1 MTYTFP
7 SAVPV
12 TSSVVIYAGGEV
24 ATSTITVGGSTISPN
39 TSVNND
45 GSQVFT
51 YTDVSGSLTIIS
63 ASSSNNTYIYSVRV
77 DGKLLVD
84 PVFTAPGESQ
94 VTGPTQA
101 AASGTVKLAGSRE
114 TTAPIQTSTI
124 TNVGEVSPTIT
135 NTIQVASAISG
146 ILVQTGGST
155 IYSGAKTPEGVLG
168 LNEYPDLWTP
178 VNPNPNKNGSNETA
192 AIEMVAAE
200 PLSITC
206 IGSAPFK
213 LLTVSNLGGGAAYTY
228 TITGD
233 VTVTG
238 TTGGSQ
244 GRYKALSDEVT
255 ITPNASGAT
264 FTFTANNGMYI
275 NYVPLG
281 GETELTLTDTTDLAL
296 FTPGDVVQVDGSP
309 NTALVYAQANDE
321 DTGSYFNYFVTDPE
335 LKYSGWKITDY
346 LDQTSIGTTF
356 TFSYFTSNDGISWSK
371 VGNYNSTES
380 PGISVLPYG
389 AFTIY
394 GQSGVGEAKISL
406 TGLQYAGTVGTLPT
420 ANPFATDVS
429 VISTN
434 LATPSITT
442 DGGAWTGSD
451 GTSSGEVA
459 DRETKVT
466 GPVKTTEVAGPYLT
480 LSPSSGRWLV
490 TETGYSAPL
499 KLNKFVK
506 ASSLQSVASLFTVM
520 DALGNITDLSL
531 EDPGYTE
538 MVGDPTYTL
547 TFPSIFSAGETP
559 DVELPPGTK
568 YQVEV
573 KATNDVGVD
582 NAFSNDVMPVAGV
595 LQTSVITANTLKP
608 GGWNEVA
615 APQANNFASISYDG
629 SGRFV
634 AVSSDG
640 IQRSMYSDDGGS
652 SWTIVNMPGE
662 NLWSSVAYGNG
673 YFVAVSRNGTP
684 RAAYS
689 SDATSWSGPAGN
701 NTDNIDWHGVAYGA
715 GSFVAV
721 GSNGAMES
729 DDNGASWSQR
739 NYASSG
745 VSGNWKGVVYGTPS
759 TGANAGSGVFVA
771 VSSGSTTMYS
781 LNKGFDWIAGGATT
795 GENFVSVA
803 YNNGIFVAVAE
814 NSGSMYST
822 DGINWTA
829 GTANADSAWRG
840 ITYGA
845 GKFVAVARNGTYR
858 TMHSADGMSW
868 EYGEAIDSGWDAV
881 VYGGDRYVSVSN
893 DGNTMWSLYGN
904 DSYTE
909 LTTADNTNYN
919 LFSAGDEVVES
930 SGGTPETSA
939 IINVANTPINKT
951 QAYVFT
957 GTPTNLA
964 DVLANGTLVTTGNT
978 WNSSQ
983 CLVLVNNADSTIPDM
998 TSVFS
1003 ANGDTSFYLGLG
1015 ESYGNPTNGGSF
1027 KADGTRLGGS
1037 GGYNNSEWTLMRYT
1051 DIANDENYDSSYRIY
1066 DDTEVAYTVIG
1077 YYNANSNITFG
1088 TIADVGTANR
1098 SLLTLTNDTNL
1109 ANFRV
1114 GDAVQGDP
1122 TWNQSQVWSNGTEAQ
1137 KPPAFPWTNAFDGN
1151 LSSYTTSTAGG
1162 AQASSIYF
1170 NTPIPVTS
1178 SLKFYMCSP
1187 KGNEVKNNIDV
1198 YTNITPIEGIP
1209 SPTTNVPVGSSPAS
1223 MQWSGELIGQFPG
1236 ITEITGL
1243 TVYYDNSDSGTYLGA
1258 VMVDG
1263 LTLVNTGI
1271 VSSNEIK
1278 VTAINEATP
1287 SITTDGGS
1295 WSGTDGTASGPNTS
1309 YNWST
1314 AGTVTGAGAQ
1324 YISNAFDGDLD
1335 TDWYGPSTYTFP
1347 ATVVGTKY
1355 ELDFNVSL
1363 SSSGFFI
1370 NDTSPASVG
1379 IDTPPGQYLLDITA
1393 LCPNGLDKI
1402 TVNFV
1407 TSVASQYI
1415 SAIYVDGRLLLD
1427 SSDAHY
1433 SRNIRNRSYIPCSNW
1448 YD

>member
-1 MTYTFP
+1 
-7 SAVPV
+7 
-12 TSSVVIYAGGEV
+12 
-24 ATSTITVGGSTISPN
+24 
-39 TSVNND
+39 
-45 GSQVFT
+45 
-51 YTDVSGSLTIIS
+51 
-63 ASSSNNTYIYSVRV
+63 
-77 DGKLLVD
+77 
-84 PVFTAPGESQ
+84 
-94 VTGPTQA
+94 
-101 AASGTVKLAGSRE
+101 
-114 TTAPIQTSTI
+114 
-124 TNVGEVSPTIT
+124 
-135 NTIQVASAISG
+135 
-146 ILVQTGGST
+146 
-155 IYSGAKTPEGVLG
+155 
-168 LNEYPDLWTP
+168 
-178 VNPNPNKNGSNETA
+178 
-192 AIEMVAAE
+192 
-200 PLSITC
+200 
-206 IGSAPFK
+206 
-213 LLTVSNLGGGAAYTY
+213 
-228 TITGD
+228 
-233 VTVTG
+233 
-238 TTGGSQ
+238 
-244 GRYKALSDEVT
+244 
-255 ITPNASGAT
+255 
-264 FTFTANNGMYI
+264 
-275 NYVPLG
+275 
-281 GETELTLTDTTDLAL
+281 
-296 FTPGDVVQVDGSP
+296 
-309 NTALVYAQANDE
+309 
-321 DTGSYFNYFVTDPE
+321 
-335 LKYSGWKITDY
+335 
-346 LDQTSIGTTF
+346 
-356 TFSYFTSNDGISWSK
+356 
-371 VGNYNSTES
+371 
-380 PGISVLPYG
+380 
-389 AFTIY
+389 
-394 GQSGVGEAKISL
+394 
-406 TGLQYAGTVGTLPT
+406 
-420 ANPFATDVS
+420 
-429 VISTN
+429 
-434 LATPSITT
+434 
-442 DGGAWTGSD
+442 
-451 GTSSGEVA
+451 
-459 DRETKVT
+459 
-466 GPVKTTEVAGPYLT
+466 
-480 LSPSSGRWLV
+480 
-490 TETGYSAPL
+490 
-499 KLNKFVK
+499 
-506 ASSLQSVASLFTVM
+506 M

-803 YNNGIFVAVAE
+803 YNNGIFVAVSE

-829 GTANADSAWRG
+829 GTSNADSAWRG

-845 GKFVAVARNGTYR
+845 GKFVAVARSGTYR
-858 TMHSADGMSW
+858 TMHSSDGMSW
-868 EYGEAIDSGWDAV
+868 EYGVAIDSGWDAV

-909 LTTADNTNYN
+909 LTTVDTTNYN

-930 SGGTPETSA
+930 IGGTPETSA

-1114 GDAVQGDP
+1114 GDVVESQGSSGVTTQVPVNSSGSPIATSEDWAAILGVDP
-1122 TWNQSQVWSNGTEAQ
+1122 SNTSGPSVMMPDGGGIYASQGRIYFAGMTVGDKITWFGTAINDGPRSCGGNVEETSVPLPGTSLGSFQVTVTAPSGYFKVDWNNSNDKCYGLT
-1137 KPPAFPWTNAFDGN
+1137 PSTN
-1151 LSSYTTSTAGG
+1151 SYT
-1162 AQASSIYF
+1162 I
-1170 NTPIPVTS
+1170 I
-1178 SLKFYMCSP
+1178 
-1187 KGNEVKNNIDV
+1187 
-1198 YTNITPIEGIP
+1198 
-1209 SPTTNVPVGSSPAS
+1209 
-1223 MQWSGELIGQFPG
+1223 
-1236 ITEITGL
+1236 
-1243 TVYYDNSDSGTYLGA
+1243 
-1258 VMVDG
+1258 
-1263 LTLVNTGI
+1263 
-1271 VSSNEIK
+1271 

-1287 SITTDGGS
+1287 SITTDGGI

-1324 YISNAFDGDLD
+1324 YISKAFDGDLN

-1355 ELDFNVSL
+1355 EIDFNVSL

-1370 NDTSPASVG
+1370 NDTSPSSVG
-1379 IDTPPGQYLLDITA
+1379 IDTPTGHYLLDITA

-1402 TVNFV
+1402 TINFV
-1407 TSVASQYI
+1407 SGVASQYI

-1427 SSDAHY
+1427 SSDATVTPQTFVTGPTFPAATGTISSIGSREVTAAIQTSTIINVANGTTPTYSSLGVYAGLGNEISPLPNAYDGTYVADGQPAFPSGVTYWGADNGIKEHY
-1433 SRNIRNRSYIPCSNW
+1433 GLTIPFSDKVRIYYNTNSTTGASVRINGVTKNLIMMGGSGQNAGVLDWTSAEIDSPFTAIALISANSNVGVYVSAIEIDGVVLIDDGPQSVLTLTDTTDLALFTPGDIVQGNNTPDYSKPTNLENASYGVNVGKGWPEILNQTMGSTWDTNGSQYWCYSSGGSSITFQYTSSNPISLYVTSSGGAGNTITITGDVSETSAVISNNTNSGGICEPTVLTPTKTSGTFTITQGASTYYW
-1448 YD
+1448 FNVGGNLVKVVSTNVSTPSITTSGGDWTGSDGTSSGFVDERQTKVTGPVKTITQSGPYIIFSETTGRWLVTHSDYDTDKKLDTKVKAPLVLDASNSAHVALFNSMNTKFTAFPSARQTFIDALRTKIIGLTLTTPELEVLCGSSKSLIISQPTKQ